1 VQNFKSNG
9 NKSQEFFD
17 YLTNPEADML
27 RIELD
32 ILGDPHYICQDVLAA
47 LKLKGAGGNGAIGK
61 NVTTE
66 TVIKTRSDF
75 DEEQFGCFNADQYMP
90 LINLRYRLPT
100 DPKEN
105 EGTMFNNGA
114 TQQDNVFFNGVY
126 QVVRVD
132 SKFDQGQ
139 FLQTLTCVR
148 MNNQQGQGL
157 APQVISSTVQ
167 KYSKPPK
174 KDNGYDAKA
183 EDLKKKKNY
192 DNNLVK
198 SLLGNEET

>member
-1 VQNFKSNG
+1 
-9 NKSQEFFD
+9 
-17 YLTNPEADML
+17 M
-27 RIELD
+27 
-32 ILGDPHYICQDVLAA
+32 
-47 LKLKGAGGNGAIGK
+47 
-61 NVTTE
+61 TTE

-126 QVVRVD
+126 QVVKVD

-148 MNNQQGQGL
+148 MNNQQGKGL

-167 KYSKPPK
+167 KYSKVKDKTK
-174 KDNGYDAKA
+174 KAVDYSKA
-183 EDLKKKKNY
+183 ENLINDKNLLKDLI
-192 DNNLVK
+192 
-198 SLLGNEET
+198 SGNEEI